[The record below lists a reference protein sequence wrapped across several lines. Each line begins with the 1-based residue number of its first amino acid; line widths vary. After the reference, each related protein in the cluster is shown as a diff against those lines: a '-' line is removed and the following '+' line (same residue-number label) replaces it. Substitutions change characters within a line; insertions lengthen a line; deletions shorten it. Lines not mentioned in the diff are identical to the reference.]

1 MKLSDWNRSVI
12 RRHPAFKVAIVL
24 LLSALLLGM
33 PGCGGDATPTP
44 TVTTTPTS
52 IVTTTAAPPTTPAAT
67 TVLPRPGGELP
78 IVEEPVT
85 LRILVAQS
93 LRIMK
98 YPGGENAFTAWLE
111 ERTGVQVELILFPSL
126 ESTKSSIDPRM
137 YSDICDLWLCRCSRQ
152 YAEEWALRGNG
163 LYPLDD
169 LLETYGPHI
178 RAALDRSAN
187 GRTMAASLD
196 GQIYALPA
204 LPDPDILDPDAIG
217 MRMWIHSGFLEKY
230 GQGMPTTT
238 EELFAFLTWVRD
250 ADANGNGDPDDE
262 IGWTGSAYSQIP
274 YARPTDFLMNAFT
287 LQNGEGYYVQ
297 DGVIH
302 YAVTEDSYRN
312 GLRFLRRLMAEGLMD
327 PDYADH
333 SSTETHLAAVEQG
346 DGDTVACV
354 SAMRRTDFSDD
365 PAIRDRYI
373 AVPPLTGPHGLR
385 YALYDPYAPLQVP
398 YASSSNAAERSQM
411 VGTSVA
417 MIPKNSRM
425 PEVAMAFLDALYDPE
440 VLDRARFGE
449 YGVDWTLAAD
459 GNLAADGG
467 PARVEILRD
476 VWSGETMQHWGES
489 LSLLPRPGPG
499 WLTATSGEANRE
511 VAVEYAAARMYESA
525 VIPCAIPP
533 LRIDPE
539 TAYEILEA
547 RAIIYD
553 YTRSIVT
560 DFIYGQLDI
569 NDDAVW
575 ADTIATLQGMGLDK
589 CLKAMQ
595 TAFDRDWRDVY
606 AAAFTPVP
614 QRTE

>member
-1 MKLSDWNRSVI
+1 
-12 RRHPAFKVAIVL
+12 VL
-24 LLSALLLGM
+24 LLLSILAGIA
-33 PGCGGDATPTP
+33 GCGGDTTTP
-44 TVTTTPTS
+44 TVTTTSTS
-52 IVTTTAAPPTTPAAT
+52 IGTTTAAPPTTPATPAAT

-85 LRILVAQS
+85 LQILVAQS
-93 LRIMK
+93 LRILK
-98 YPGGENAFTAWLE
+98 YPGGENAFTTWLE

-126 ESTKSSIDPRM
+126 ESSKSSIDPRM
-137 YSDICDLWLCRCSRQ
+137 DGGIGDLWLCPCSRQ

-163 LYPLDD
+163 LYPLND

-178 RAALDRSAN
+178 RAALDRSVN

-238 EELFAFLTWVRD
+238 EELYAFLTWVRD

-287 LQNGEGYYVQ
+287 LQDGEGYYVQ

-333 SSTETHLAAVEQG
+333 NSTETHLTAVEQG
-346 DGDTVACV
+346 GDTVACV

-365 PAIRDRYI
+365 PEIRERYI
-373 AVPPLTGPHGLR
+373 AVPPLTGPDGLR
-385 YALYDPYAPLQVP
+385 YALYDPYAPQQVP
-398 YASSSNAAERSQM
+398 YSSSSSAAERSQV

-449 YGVDWTLAAD
+449 YGVDWTLPAD
-459 GNLAADGG
+459 GAVAVDGG
-467 PARVEILRD
+467 PARVEMLQD
-476 VWSGETMQHWGES
+476 VWTVETKQHWGES

-499 WLTATSGEANRE
+499 WLTATAGEANRE
-511 VAVEYAAARMYESA
+511 AAVEYAAARMYESA

-533 LRIDPE
+533 LRIDPD
-539 TAYEILEA
+539 TAYEILDA
-547 RAIIYD
+547 RAIISD
-553 YTRSIVT
+553 YMGSIVT

-569 NDDAVW
+569 DDDAVW
-575 ADTIATLQGMGLDK
+575 ADTIATFQGMGLDK
-589 CLKAMQ
+589 CLAAMQ
-595 TAFDRDWRDVY
+595 SAFDRDWRDVY
-606 AAAFTPVP
+606 ATAFTPVP